1 MPSWIL
7 LTLPAMQTVSPL
19 VLILGPTGSGKSSLA
34 VLAAKGFAGE
44 IVNCDSVQIYRYFD
58 IGSAKVR
65 PDERGGIAH
74 HLIDICEP
82 GELFTAG
89 DYARRA
95 RQVVGEIAARGR
107 FPIVTGGTG
116 FYVRALL
123 HGLFEGPPRD
133 ESLRARF
140 LAAQARRTGLLHRLL
155 RRLDPVAAARIHAND
170 VNKTVRALE
179 VIFTARRPM
188 TEMFKTAT
196 PSLEGFRVLSVGLNP
211 QREALYE
218 RLNDRTRRMFEG
230 GLLDETRSILARGY
244 PPSAK
249 PFESLG
255 YAQALRVV
263 SGELSVDRAIEE
275 TQLATRRYAKRQ
287 WTWFRRERGMQWFDG
302 FGTETELQSRVLAS
316 IGRFLQGC

>member
-1 MPSWIL
+1 ME
-7 LTLPAMQTVSPL
+7 TVSPL
-19 VLILGPTGSGKSSLA
+19 VLILGPTGSGKSALA
-34 VLAAKGFAGE
+34 LSAARVFGGE
-44 IVNCDSVQIYRYFD
+44 IVNCDSVQVYRYFD
-58 IGSAKVR
+58 IGSAKVGAR
-65 PDERGGIAH
+65 EREGIPH

-95 RQVVGEIAARGR
+95 RPLLASVAGRGCL
-107 FPIVTGGTG
+107 PIVAGGTG

-123 HGLFEGPPRD
+123 EGLFEGPPRD

-140 LAAQARRTGLLHRLL
+140 TAAQARRPGLPHRLL
-155 RRLDPVAAARIHAND
+155 RRLDPAAAARIHSND

-179 VIFTARRPM
+179 VIFTARRPL
-188 TEMFKTAT
+188 TEMFKGETQ
-196 PSLEGFRVLSVGLNP
+196 SLEGFRVLSLGLNP
-211 QREALYE
+211 PREVLYE

-230 GLLDETRSILARGY
+230 GLLEETRSILTRGY

-255 YAQALRVV
+255 YAQALRVLA
-263 SGELSVDRAIEE
+263 GELTLEQAIED

-287 WTWFRRERGMQWFDG
+287 WTWFRRERDIQWFDG
-302 FGTETELQSRVLAS
+302 FGTETELQSRVLAT
-316 IGRFLQGC
+316 IGRFLEGS